1 MRAITVRQPWA
12 WQIINQGKNIENR
25 TRNIAGK
32 YRGPVAIHA
41 GLQPDKEAL
50 RRLPKRAPE
59 WVTAPRVFDY
69 GVILGVV
76 DLVDV
81 HEAHTH
87 LTRRDGPMLVG
98 PAEHCCTSGWA
109 EPGSWHLVLA
119 NPRPVSANPVAD
131 PGIPCRGAL
140 GLWTPPPDI
149 VARLDALTA
158 PVVEPCPEW
167 QLVHDSPVSPA
178 SEPKQCAGCGDLHNE
193 PSDRYCS
200 NCYWGKPD
208 D

>member
-41 GLQPDKEAL
+41 GLKPDQEAL
-50 RRLPKRAPE
+50 ARLPKRAPE

-81 HEAHTH
+81 H
-87 LTRRDGPMLVG
+87 PSS
-98 PAEHCCTSGWA
+98 PFCCAGDWGETWDVH
-109 EPGSWHLVLA
+109 HLVLA
-119 NPRPVSANPVAD
+119 NPRP
-131 PGIPCRGAL
+131 IPLNEQPKCRGAL
-140 GLWTPPPDI
+140 GLWTPPADI
-149 VARLDALTA
+149 VARLEAL
-158 PVVEPCPEW
+158 
-167 QLVHDSPVSPA
+167 
-178 SEPKQCAGCGDLHNE
+178 
-193 PSDRYCS
+193 
-200 NCYWGKPD
+200 
-208 D
+208 

>member
-12 WQIINQGKNIENR
+12 WQIVNQGKNIENR

-41 GLQPDKEAL
+41 GLKPDQEAL

-81 HEAHTH
+81 HMSNS
-87 LTRRDGPMLVG
+87 RF
-98 PAEHCCTSGWA
+98 PADEPCCASEWA

-119 NPRPVSANPVAD
+119 NPRP
-131 PGIPCRGAL
+131 IPLNEQPKCRGAL
-140 GLWTPPPDI
+140 GLWTPPADI
-149 VARLDALTA
+149 VARLEALT
-158 PVVEPCPEW
+158 
-167 QLVHDSPVSPA
+167 
-178 SEPKQCAGCGDLHNE
+178 
-193 PSDRYCS
+193 
-200 NCYWGKPD
+200 
-208 D
+208 